1 MTDNLRTRNV
11 PPVNYG
17 DAFIHALDNPHQLW
31 DTAFRTHIRPMCRH
45 LLFSLFF
52 CSEYGAEIED
62 LRTSFNALH
71 PTMCKTYNISHDSKD
86 FEEALKILEG
96 GFISISGTRV
106 FYINPSLRDYLSD
119 YLNHASLL
127 ATLAVTAQKVDWAQ
141 SLWHYARDTK
151 NLSTEDQQSIA
162 RAFKPVAR
170 AFPKLPVMK
179 IDPINPT
186 VYRFY
191 DLSLTDRFSLLLRW
205 ASLCDAGEFM
215 TCALRIAEKP
225 LGGFSRGTGSRWSA

>member
-1 MTDNLRTRNV
+1 M
-11 PPVNYG
+11 
-17 DAFIHALDNPHQLW
+17 
-31 DTAFRTHIRPMCRH
+31 
-45 LLFSLFF
+45 
-52 CSEYGAEIED
+52 
-62 LRTSFNALH
+62 
-71 PTMCKTYNISHDSKD
+71 
-86 FEEALKILEG
+86 
-96 GFISISGTRV
+96 
-106 FYINPSLRDYLSD
+106 
-119 YLNHASLL
+119 
-127 ATLAVTAQKVDWAQ
+127 ATLAVTARKVDWAQ

-170 AFPKLPVMK
+170 VFAKLPVMK

-191 DLSLTDRFSLLLRW
+191 DLSLTDRISLLLRW

-215 TCALRIAEKP
+215 ACALRIAEKP